1 MKVMLIQPPSTWPKM
16 DVLHMHEPLSIEYL
30 GAALKEMNHEVMI
43 LDCRI
48 EPNYEAFFQTYKP
61 DVIGITG
68 YTNHVSTIKEM
79 VTKIKAIDPT
89 TFIIVGGH
97 HATVKPEDFNIK
109 TIDLVVRGEGVIALR
124 EIMPRLESQDSF
136 NDVEGLGIPGPNK
149 MYLTPPQDYPDLNK
163 LPIPDRS
170 LTSKYRKYYLAE
182 WMKPLASIRTSIGCP
197 QRCTFCALWSI
208 TGGKYLTRKPESIVE
223 ELKTI
228 HEPYV
233 FFCDDESM
241 CDSKRMDTLVNLILE
256 AGINKQYYLYARVD
270 TIVKH
275 PDLFAKWKE
284 AGLSEVFVGFESF
297 TDERLNDLHKN
308 ITLKQQVEAA
318 KILHDLKINIAGSF
332 IVDPSFN
339 EKDFTDLIT
348 FIRSLNVDFVSCSIL
363 TPLPG
368 TELYENKKAQL
379 ITEKPELFDFVHTVL
394 PTTLPIKEFYLEYSK
409 LYMKATPIKTGLK
422 FLANYKMSDRLK
434 VWWHSLSTIR
444 HIKNGYTWHQ

>member
-1 MKVMLIQPPSTWPKM
+1 M
-16 DVLHMHEPLSIEYL
+16 D
-30 GAALKEMNHEVMI
+30 
-43 LDCRI
+43 R
-48 EPNYEAFFQTYKP
+48 
-61 DVIGITG
+61 
-68 YTNHVSTIKEM
+68 
-79 VTKIKAIDPT
+79 
-89 TFIIVGGH
+89 
-97 HATVKPEDFNIK
+97 
-109 TIDLVVRGEGVIALR
+109 LV
-124 EIMPRLESQDSF
+124 D
-136 NDVEGLGIPGPNK
+136 
-149 MYLTPPQDYPDLNK
+149 
-163 LPIPDRS
+163 
-170 LTSKYRKYYLAE
+170 
-182 WMKPLASIRTSIGCP
+182 
-197 QRCTFCALWSI
+197 
-208 TGGKYLTRKPESIVE
+208 
-223 ELKTI
+223 
-228 HEPYV
+228 
-233 FFCDDESM
+233 
-241 CDSKRMDTLVNLILE
+241 LILE

-297 TDERLNDLHKN
+297 TDERLNDLNKN

-348 FIRSLNVDFVSCSIL
+348 YIRSLNVDFVSCSIL

-434 VWWHSLSTIR
+434 VWWHSLSTFR